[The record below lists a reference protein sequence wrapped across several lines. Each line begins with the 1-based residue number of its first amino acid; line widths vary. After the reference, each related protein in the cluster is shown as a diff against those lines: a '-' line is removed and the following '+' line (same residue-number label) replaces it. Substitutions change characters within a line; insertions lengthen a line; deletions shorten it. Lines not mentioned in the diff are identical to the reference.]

1 MANKKFTTLSQSEQI
16 QELKKMSKR
25 ANVRL
30 ALLEK
35 ENEQNTA
42 YNLAKS
48 FNEGLGR
55 KKNRFFEGTK
65 YNNQDDILNMYSVLS
80 TFLNDS
86 KSTLKGVKQETQK
99 NMKNLLE
106 NSKFDYEKLKGMTE
120 KEMKYAS
127 QYLSKVANRRLKK
140 LEENNY
146 KYHAY
151 EQAEYYNKSIKR
163 KNNRFYT
170 GLKFENK
177 KDLVKHLQN
186 VGNFINKKGSTIKG
200 VEETLNR
207 TVKAFRKKGVEIK
220 EGQEKEFIDFLSSEQ
235 FKAMSKYA
243 DSNQVIETWVNA
255 RNVNDDVEDI
265 NNAFNDFIDGNIYFD
280 EVQERLNIAEWNGEL
295 LNYED

>member
-1 MANKKFTTLSQSEQI
+1 MTNKKFTALSQTEQI

-65 YNNQDDILNMYSVLS
+65 YNNRDDILNMYSVLS

-127 QYLSKVANRRLKK
+127 
-140 LEENNY
+140 
-146 KYHAY
+146 
-151 EQAEYYNKSIKR
+151 EY
-163 KNNRFYT
+163 
-170 GLKFENK
+170 
-177 KDLVKHLQN
+177 
-186 VGNFINKKGSTIKG
+186 
-200 VEETLNR
+200 
-207 TVKAFRKKGVEIK
+207 
-220 EGQEKEFIDFLSSEQ
+220 
-235 FKAMSKYA
+235 
-243 DSNQVIETWVNA
+243 
-255 RNVNDDVEDI
+255 
-265 NNAFNDFIDGNIYFD
+265 
-280 EVQERLNIAEWNGEL
+280 
-295 LNYED
+295 